1 MRFSRHAVSVWSA
14 LKAQTKEAW
23 NNTCCSSHP
32 ISGDAATENYANRLC
47 GVISDE
53 IVEYFSQSPSSRSSS
68 ETMADVLLLQ
78 SKIKTLNTSSTWW
91 NHAWSDRQNHRHA
104 NLRTNQVIKHTNNV
118 SKIYDDIANMVF
130 DNEDTMALVLSVA
143 YDDTIDSLF
152 QPVRTRG
159 DLVSFLKQCSPGRKA
174 TTKDGLFGSSVL
186 GIYLS
191 TRIRKGYEGQ
201 YDKAG
206 NFERDG
212 EGLFQ
217 RIANVDEKVRMKERI
232 KGLQDWEPSN
242 KPVKNDEEAVAVI
255 HELLEEHRLP
265 DVYDLSV
272 GQLFL
277 LTAER
282 VRNFTNTRT
291 DSKVQQKIDELAR
304 LYEEGTDV
312 STIPFDKWHWQE
324 VNEIVTTMDHLIKL
338 KASLI
343 LLKSKLM
350 DGSAIDLFL
359 YDPRQDKFCWHI
371 WTMVSS

>member
-1 MRFSRHAVSVWSA
+1 MR
-14 LKAQTKEAW
+14 Q
-23 NNTCCSSHP
+23 
-32 ISGDAATENYANRLC
+32 
-47 GVISDE
+47 
-53 IVEYFSQSPSSRSSS
+53 
-68 ETMADVLLLQ
+68 
-78 SKIKTLNTSSTWW
+78 
-91 NHAWSDRQNHRHA
+91 
-104 NLRTNQVIKHTNNV
+104 
-118 SKIYDDIANMVF
+118 
-130 DNEDTMALVLSVA
+130 
-143 YDDTIDSLF
+143 
-152 QPVRTRG
+152 
-159 DLVSFLKQCSPGRKA
+159 
-174 TTKDGLFGSSVL
+174 
-186 GIYLS
+186 
-191 TRIRKGYEGQ
+191 GQ

-277 LTAER
+277 LTADR

-291 DSKVQQKIDELAR
+291 DPKVQQEIDKLAR
-304 LYEEGTDV
+304 LYEDGTDV
-312 STIPFDKWHWQE
+312 SKIPFDKWHWQE
-324 VNEIVTTMDHLIKL
+324 VNEIITIMDHLIKL

-350 DGSAIDLFL
+350 DGSAIDLRL
-359 YDPRQDKFCWHI
+359 YDPRQNDFRLHI